1 MNALSGKIVHTYEEF
16 NSRLTALIEEL
27 LKTINIKSLEIKS
40 PGNESHLAWSLILI
54 VFKSSSIKAVSL
66 ELNSSMLFFFTHF
79 ISFLAGRSLSWT
91 ISWYMGSGHTFI
103 SYGYRRY
110 AFQRHHCGR
119 VEKCHSRWSLR
130 NARLPESELHRLD
143 CRHFETSARLEADTA
158 AGTKFLSFF
167 FVLFLFTKF
176 IYVVVDIWSWKELNW
191 TLICLIK
198 LNEIEK
204 VSQSLWV
211 RGCAIWYLTHENPSP
226 LNNWNQ
232 NSNQDWRGLKRF
244 PSFTFK

>member
-167 FVLFLFTKF
+167 CSFPFHKV
-176 IYVVVDIWSWKELNW
+176 Y
-191 TLICLIK
+191 ICSSRHL
-198 LNEIEK
+198 E
-204 VSQSLWV
+204 
-211 RGCAIWYLTHENPSP
+211 
-226 LNNWNQ
+226 
-232 NSNQDWRGLKRF
+232 LKRIELDINMSYKIERDWKGF
-244 PSFTFK
+244 SKSLSQRLCNLISDAWKPKSFK